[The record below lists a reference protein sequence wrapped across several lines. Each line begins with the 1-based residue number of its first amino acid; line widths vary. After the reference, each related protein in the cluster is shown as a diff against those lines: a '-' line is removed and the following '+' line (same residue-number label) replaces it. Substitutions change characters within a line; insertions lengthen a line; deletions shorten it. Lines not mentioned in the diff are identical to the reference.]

1 MKTTTMIKKM
11 NEKEKL
17 LDLSMDFAQKYAS
30 CRVNEVSDLF
40 QQFNKQLDIIL
51 GIK

>member
-11 NEKEKL
+11 DEKDRI
-17 LDLSMDFAQKYAS
+17 LDLTMDFAQKYTR
-30 CRVNEVSDLF
+30 CRVNEVSGLV
-40 QQFNKQLDIIL
+40 QQFSKQLDIIL

>member
-11 NEKEKL
+11 DEKDRI

-30 CRVNEVSDLF
+30 CRVNEVSGLVK
-40 QQFNKQLDIIL
+40 QFSKQLDIIL